1 MGQRL
6 VITCKY
12 QDQDIAVIYY
22 HWSAYTVAALLEAR
36 ELINSIGRCSSVE
49 EYQKSLISYIC
60 NRGGGPDGGIGS
72 KEWNYITNLYPNLS
86 LTNHYIS
93 RNNGLIA
100 ISDEGIK
107 LLESAAESTLII
119 DFDNLTIN
127 NECWYCT
134 NLFEYVDESLDGN
147 DSDLYLPT
155 LDIDLNNIDFNDLD
169 AVINTL
175 TNVDAYVMP
184 DEDCVIQLIA

>member
-1 MGQRL
+1 M
-6 VITCKY
+6 
-12 QDQDIAVIYY
+12 
-22 HWSAYTVAALLEAR
+22 
-36 ELINSIGRCSSVE
+36 
-49 EYQKSLISYIC
+49 SLS
-60 NRGGGPDGGIGS
+60 NGF
-72 KEWNYITNLYPNLS
+72 
-86 LTNHYIS
+86 IS

-100 ISDEGIK
+100 ISDEGIE
-107 LLESAAESTLII
+107 LLESAAEGTLII

-134 NLFEYVDESLDGN
+134 NLFEYVDETLDGD

-155 LDIDLNNIDFNDLD
+155 LDIDLNDINFKDLD

-184 DEDCVIQLIA
+184 DEDCVIQLIG